1 MIALENLRLLRK
13 KKKLTIR
20 EFAQKFDVAEST
32 VSMWENGA
40 RNPEMTTLI
49 KLAEF
54 FKCSV
59 DFLVGKSANP
69 SPKRLKYLKQ
79 KKECPLDKEHSE
91 KLDEAEKLLA
101 ELTFEELKSAV
112 NYLNFLKSSGK

>member
-1 MIALENLRLLRK
+1 MRK

-20 EFAQKFDVAEST
+20 ELARKFNVAEST

-54 FKCSV
+54 FRCSV
-59 DFLVGKSANP
+59 DFLVGKSDNP
-69 SPKRLKYLKQ
+69 NPKRLKRMQ
-79 KKECPLDKEHSE
+79 KKECPFDKEHSD
-91 KLDEAEKLLA
+91 KLNEAEKLLT
-101 ELTFEELKSAV
+101 ELTYEELKSAV
-112 NYLNFLKSSGK
+112 NYLNFLKSTGK

>member
-1 MIALENLRLLRK
+1 MDNLRLLRK

-20 EFAQKFDVAEST
+20 ELSQHFDVAEST

-40 RNPEMTTLI
+40 RNPEMATLI
-49 KLAEF
+49 KLSEF

-59 DFLVGKSANP
+59 DFLVRKTDNS
-69 SPKRLKYLKQ
+69 SPKRYPKQ
-79 KKECPLDKEHSE
+79 KKECPLNKEHSD
-91 KLDEAEKLLA
+91 KLEEAEKILT

-112 NYLNFLKSSGK
+112 SYLNFLKSSGK

>member
-1 MIALENLRLLRK
+1 MITLENLRLLRK

-20 EFAQKFDVAEST
+20 ELAQKFDVAEST

-59 DFLVGKSANP
+59 DFLVGKSGNP
-69 SPKRLKYLKQ
+69 SPKRHLKE

-91 KLDEAEKLLA
+91 KLDEAEKLLT
-101 ELTFEELKSAV
+101 EFTLEELKSAV
-112 NYLNFLKSSGK
+112 NYLNFLKSTRK